1 MKEEKMKIKLI
12 NLIFDGYIIKSEFYQ
27 FREVKNLIGM
37 IFDIPSYYKVELEKT
52 KYFKKVN
59 NVKEAIKGE
68 NID

>member
-1 MKEEKMKIKLI
+1 
-12 NLIFDGYIIKSEFYQ
+12 
-27 FREVKNLIGM
+27 M
-37 IFDIPSYYKVELEKT
+37 IFYIPSYYKVEFEKK

>member
-1 MKEEKMKIKLI
+1 MKEEKMKIK
-12 NLIFDGYIIKSEFYQ
+12 FIKSEFYQ

-37 IFDIPSYYKVELEKT
+37 IFDIPSNYKVEFEKK

-68 NID
+68 NIN